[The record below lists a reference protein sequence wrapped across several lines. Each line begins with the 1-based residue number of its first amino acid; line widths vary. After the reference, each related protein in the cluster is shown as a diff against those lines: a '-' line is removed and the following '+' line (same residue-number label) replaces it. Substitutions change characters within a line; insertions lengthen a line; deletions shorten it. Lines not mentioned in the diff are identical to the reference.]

1 MEFVEGHL
9 CADEKKQMDPL
20 NWGRAA
26 EAMSGSHLEEVKRM
40 VEEFRR
46 PLVRLEGADLKIS
59 QVAAVAMGDFAQA
72 QARPRRCRCRCPCGW
87 SSPRGPGTPCA
98 PAATGSSPAW
108 TRAPTATASPPASAP
123 PPTAGPSKGSPPEG
137 THQIPQCRNLRLRA
151 GIRADAAGVGDEGG
165 DARPDQHLAAGL
177 LRHPVRDP
185 GGHHRPPQLPV
196 TPCLP
201 LRGTITA
208 SGDLVPLSYIAGILT
223 GRPNAKAVGPDGEA
237 ELSAAEAF
245 EVAGIGGGFFEL
257 QPKEGLALVNGTAVG
272 SGLASIV
279 LFEANV
285 LAVLSEVLSAV
296 FCEVMQ
302 GKPEFTDHLTHKLK
316 HHPGQIEAAAIMEHV
331 LEGSS
336 YMRMAKKLHE
346 LDPLQKPKQ
355 DRYALRT
362 SPQWLGPQI
371 EVIRS
376 STRSIE
382 REINSVNDN
391 PLIDVARN
399 KALHGGNFQGTPIGV
414 SMDNTRLALAAIG
427 KLMFAQFSELV
438 NDFYNNGL
446 PSNLS
451 GGRNPSLD
459 YGFKG
464 AEIAMAAYCSELQF
478 LGNPVTNHVQSAEQH
493 NQDVNSLGL
502 ISARKTAEAVEI
514 LKLMTSTYLVALCQ
528 AIDLR
533 HLEENLKSAV
543 KNAVGQAAKRV
554 LTVGAGGELH
564 PARFCEKDLIKVVDR
579 DHVFAYADDPCS
591 STYPLMQKLR
601 QVLVEQALGNGE
613 KEKDPNNSI
622 FQKIA
627 AFEEELKAQLPKEVE
642 AARVAFENGT
652 SAIANRIQECRSY
665 PLYRFVREELGAGY
679 LTGEKVRSPG
689 EEFNKVFNAIC
700 KGKAIDPMLEC
711 LKEWNGAPLPL
722 C

>member
-1 MEFVEGHL
+1 MEHYANGNNVAGICTGE
-9 CADEKKQMDPL
+9 AKENDPL
-20 NWGRAA
+20 NWAA
-26 EAMSGSHLEEVKRM
+26 AAAAASGSHLDAVKAM
-40 VEEFRR
+40 VAEFRG
-46 PLVRLEGADLKIS
+46 PAVRLEGARLTVS
-59 QVAAVAMGDFAQA
+59 QVAAVAAAAAAAGGVTVELDEA
-72 QARPRRCRCRCPCGW
+72 ARGRVKASSEWVMQSMAKGTDSYGVTTGFGATSHRRTKEGAALQRELIRFLNAGIFG
-87 SSPRGPGTPCA
+87 SGRESGQTL
-98 PAATGSSPAW
+98 PAAA
-108 TRAPTATASPPASAP
+108 TRAAMLVRINTLLQGYS
-123 PPTAGPSKGSPPEG
+123 
-137 THQIPQCRNLRLRA
+137 
-151 GIRADAAGVGDEGG
+151 GIRFEILESITA
-165 DARPDQHLAAGL
+165 L
-177 LRHPVRDP
+177 LNSH
-185 GGHHRPPQLPV
+185 V

-223 GRPNAKAVGPDGEA
+223 GRPNSVAVAPDGR
-237 ELSAAEAF
+237 SVDAAEAF
-245 EVAGIGGGFFEL
+245 RLAGIPHGFFEL

-279 LFEANV
+279 LFEANI
-285 LAVLSEVLSAV
+285 LAVLSEVMSAV

-336 YMRMAKKLHE
+336 YMKMARKLHE

-376 STRSIE
+376 ATISIE

-391 PLIDVARN
+391 PLIDVSRN

-414 SMDNTRLALAAIG
+414 SMDNTRLAIAAIG
-427 KLMFAQFSELV
+427 KLMFAQLSELV

-478 LGNPVTNHVQSAEQH
+478 LANPVTNHVQSAEQH

-514 LKLMTSTYLVALCQ
+514 LKLMSSTFLIALCQ

-533 HLEENLKSAV
+533 HLEENLKNAI
-543 KNAVGQAAKRV
+543 KNAVSQIAKRV
-554 LTVGAGGELH
+554 LTMGPNGELH
-564 PARFCEKDLIKVVDR
+564 PSRFCEKDLITVIDR
-579 DHVFAYADDPCS
+579 EHVFSYADDPCS
-591 STYPLMQKLR
+591 ATYPLMQKLR
-601 QVLVEQALGNGE
+601 QVLVEHALGNGE
-613 KEKDPNNSI
+613 KEKATETSI
-622 FQKIA
+622 FQKIF

-642 AARVAFENGT
+642 AVRAAVESGS
-652 SAIANRIQECRSY
+652 SAIANRIKECRSY
-665 PLYRFVREELGAGY
+665 PLYRFVREELGTEY

-689 EEFNKVFNAIC
+689 EEFDKVFVAINE
-700 KGKAIDPMLEC
+700 GKLIDPLLEC
-711 LKEWNGAPLPL
+711 LKEWNGEPLPI